1 MKHSSTIKLNK
12 GVRGGMHQAIRVGL
26 CVLGFFLPFLLSF
39 LLELRY
45 GSYFVGGVCL
55 IGGFIIATII
65 YVITGDEF
73 VGSSAEDH
81 SEGTFE
87 KLYGKKE
94 K

>member
-1 MKHSSTIKLNK
+1 
-12 GVRGGMHQAIRVGL
+12 MHQAIRVGL
-26 CVLGFFLPFLLSF
+26 CVLGFFLPSVLP
-39 LLELRY
+39 
-45 GSYFVGGVCL
+45 SYLGFVGGGIICL

>member
-1 MKHSSTIKLNK
+1 
-12 GVRGGMHQAIRVGL
+12 MHQAIRIGL
-26 CVLGFFLPFLLSF
+26 CVLGFFLPFLLG
-39 LLELRY
+39 Y

-73 VGSSAEDH
+73 VGFSAEDH

>member
-1 MKHSSTIKLNK
+1 
-12 GVRGGMHQAIRVGL
+12 MHQAIRVGL
-26 CVLGFFLPFLLSF
+26 CVLGFFLPSALLPY
-39 LLELRY
+39 L
-45 GSYFVGGVCL
+45 GFVRGGLICL
-55 IGGFIIATII
+55 IGSFIIATII
-65 YVITGDEF
+65 YVITSDEF

>member
-1 MKHSSTIKLNK
+1 
-12 GVRGGMHQAIRVGL
+12 MHQAIRVGL
-26 CVLGFFLPFLLSF
+26 CVLGFFLPFLLSYLKF
-39 LLELRY
+39 GGWY
-45 GSYFVGGVCL
+45 VGGGLICL
-55 IGGFIIATII
+55 IGSFIIATII

>member
-1 MKHSSTIKLNK
+1 
-12 GVRGGMHQAIRVGL
+12 MHQAIRVGL
-26 CVLGFFLPFLLSF
+26 CVLGFFLPPALA
-39 LLELRY
+39 
-45 GSYFVGGVCL
+45 SYYFKDIGGIICL

-73 VGSSAEDH
+73 VGFSAEDH

>member
-1 MKHSSTIKLNK
+1 
-12 GVRGGMHQAIRVGL
+12 MHQAIRVGL
-26 CVLGFFLPFLLSF
+26 CVLGFFLPFLLSY
-39 LLELRY
+39 LAL
-45 GSYFVGGVCL
+45 SYLAYDGGGLICL

-73 VGSSAEDH
+73 VGSSVKDH

>member
-1 MKHSSTIKLNK
+1 
-12 GVRGGMHQAIRVGL
+12 MHQAIRVGL
-26 CVLGFFLPFLLSF
+26 CVLGFFLPFLLSY
-39 LLELRY
+39 LAY
-45 GSYFVGGVCL
+45 VGGSYVVGGGLICL

-73 VGSSAEDH
+73 VGFSAEDH

>member
-1 MKHSSTIKLNK
+1 
-12 GVRGGMHQAIRVGL
+12 MHQAIRVGL

-39 LLELRY
+39 FWF
-45 GSYFVGGVCL
+45 GSVFVGGVCL

-73 VGSSAEDH
+73 VWSSAEDH

>member
-1 MKHSSTIKLNK
+1 
-12 GVRGGMHQAIRVGL
+12 MHQAIRVGL
-26 CVLGFFLPFLLSF
+26 CVLGFFFFMFLGMFILGDVRLLFLL
-39 LLELRY
+39 LL
-45 GSYFVGGVCL
+45 SC
-55 IGGFIIATII
+55 IIATII

>member
-1 MKHSSTIKLNK
+1 
-12 GVRGGMHQAIRVGL
+12 MHQAIRVGL
-26 CVLGFFLPFLLSF
+26 CVLGFFLPFLLSYF
-39 LLELRY
+39 RY

-65 YVITGDEF
+65 YVITSDEF

>member
-1 MKHSSTIKLNK
+1 
-12 GVRGGMHQAIRVGL
+12 MHQAIRVGL
-26 CVLGFFLPFLLSF
+26 CVLGFFLPSALA
-39 LLELRY
+39 
-45 GSYFVGGVCL
+45 SYYFYDIGGGIICL

>member
-1 MKHSSTIKLNK
+1 
-12 GVRGGMHQAIRVGL
+12 MHQAIRVGL
-26 CVLGFFLPFLLSF
+26 CVLGFFLPSALA
-39 LLELRY
+39 
-45 GSYFVGGVCL
+45 SYFGFVGGGLICL
-55 IGGFIIATII
+55 IGSFIIATII

>member
-1 MKHSSTIKLNK
+1 
-12 GVRGGMHQAIRVGL
+12 MHQAIRVGL
-26 CVLGFFLPFLLSF
+26 CVLGFFPALAP
-39 LLELRY
+39 Y
-45 GSYFVGGVCL
+45 YFNYIGGGIICL

-73 VGSSAEDH
+73 VGFSAEDH